1 MMKKWMICLCLLI
14 GGLTAKAQ
22 CGAFNDAIKPGET
35 LSYELKFNWK
45 FIWFNVGWAQMNVHQ
60 TEYKGK
66 ECLQTDLLT
75 FTNKRADRWFKM
87 RDTLTCITTND
98 LIPLFFRKAAE
109 EGKRYS
115 IDEVNFSYR
124 NGKCIVDQ
132 QRTLRG
138 ETNKRHDEM
147 GVCVYDMLSILLQ
160 ARSYDASKY
169 KPGQKILFSMATG
182 REIEKQTLIYRGKE
196 NYKAENDVTYRCL
209 VFSLVEYKDNEE
221 KEVITFYVTD
231 DRNHLPVR
239 LDMYLNFGSAKAFL
253 TNIKGNKYPLTSIIS
268 KKYPPPFG
276 DRRISYP
283 FVPLKR
289 TTTVFFRGNFCAEE
303 FYYLYR
309 KFKHP

>member
-75 FTNKRADRWFKM
+75 FTNKRADRWLKM

-147 GVCVYDMLSILLQ
+147 GVSVNDMLSILLQ

-268 KKYPPPFG
+268 KK
-276 DRRISYP
+276 
-283 FVPLKR
+283 
-289 TTTVFFRGNFCAEE
+289 
-303 FYYLYR
+303 
-309 KFKHP
+309 

>member
-124 NGKCIVDQ
+124 NGKCIVHP
-132 QRTLRG
+132 QRTSRG
-138 ETNKRHDEM
+138 ETNQSHDEM
-147 GVCVYDMLSILLQ
+147 GVCV
-160 ARSYDASKY
+160 
-169 KPGQKILFSMATG
+169 
-182 REIEKQTLIYRGKE
+182 
-196 NYKAENDVTYRCL
+196 
-209 VFSLVEYKDNEE
+209 
-221 KEVITFYVTD
+221 
-231 DRNHLPVR
+231 
-239 LDMYLNFGSAKAFL
+239 
-253 TNIKGNKYPLTSIIS
+253 
-268 KKYPPPFG
+268 
-276 DRRISYP
+276 
-283 FVPLKR
+283 
-289 TTTVFFRGNFCAEE
+289 
-303 FYYLYR
+303 
-309 KFKHP
+309 